1 MIPVFLVLIAAA
13 ALLFVIEFAYIA
25 RGEPTISA
33 RLQKANAQM
42 GVQLVAGIMFTLGVL
57 AGWFIGHFTS
67 PPPVY

>member
-1 MIPVFLVLIAAA
+1 MLPVALVIIAATVA
-13 ALLFVIEFAYIA
+13 LFVIEFWYIA

-42 GVQLVAGIMFTLGVL
+42 GVQLVAGIFFLLGAM

-67 PPPVY
+67 PPPV